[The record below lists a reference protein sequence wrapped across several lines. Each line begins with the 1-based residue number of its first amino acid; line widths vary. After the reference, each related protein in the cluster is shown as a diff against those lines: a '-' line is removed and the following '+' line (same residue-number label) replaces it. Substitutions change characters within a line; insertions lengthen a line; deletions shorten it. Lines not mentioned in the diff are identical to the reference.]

1 MLYFYKS
8 DEETNLSTSWDE
20 GEDIFI
26 KINFWVSYS
35 FNQTFSLQTVAHH
48 HDSLISF
55 PKNQAKKKK
64 NGLNCS
70 AAEEEHNSWLLKL
83 IQTLLTS
90 VSPLELDS
98 GQVMIIPPEYPRRTE
113 SWLIVPD

>member
-1 MLYFYKS
+1 MNVEQDDLMLYFYKS

-20 GEDIFI
+20 GEDIF
-26 KINFWVSYS
+26 
-35 FNQTFSLQTVAHH
+35 QTFSLQTVAHH

-70 AAEEEHNSWLLKL
+70 AAEEEHNSWRLKP

-98 GQVMIIPPEYPRRTE
+98 GQAMIIPPEHPRRTE